1 MPRIQPRIVGGALL
15 IALGV
20 LILLQQL
27 GIFSAGVN
35 LLLAVVLAVAG
46 VYFLG
51 VFFSATSARW
61 WAALPGVIFLDLAV
75 LMVLGMVSPTLA
87 CTPSLGGWVLSCSQL
102 AGVVFLGGLGLSFWA
117 VYAAS
122 RAQWWA
128 VIPAGVLT
136 TLALV
141 TLASSGPNGGLVG
154 GVFFLGLAGTF
165 LLVGLLP
172 TPGQR
177 MGWAFIPAAIFF
189 ALGVVLIA
197 ALTEFTGAVW
207 GLALMALGV
216 WLLLRARRRL

>member
-1 MPRIQPRIVGGALL
+1 MPRVPARIVGGGLL

-20 LILLQQL
+20 LILLEQL
-27 GIFSAGVN
+27 GIFTAGVS
-35 LLLAVVLAVAG
+35 LLLAVVLGAVG

-51 VFFSATSARW
+51 VFFSAPSARW
-61 WAALPGVIFLDLAV
+61 WAVLPGVIFLDLAV

-87 CTPSLGGWVLSCSQL
+87 CTPNLGGWVLSCSEL

-122 RAQWWA
+122 RSQWWA

-141 TLASSGPNGGLVG
+141 TLASSGSNGGVAG
-154 GVFFLGLAGTF
+154 GVFFLGLGATF

-177 MGWAFIPAAIFF
+177 MGWAFIPAGIFF
-189 ALGVVLIA
+189 ATGIILIA
-197 ALTEFTGAVW
+197 ALTEFSGVFW